1 MKKYNL
7 YLHLGFPRTGSK
19 TLQFHLFP
27 LHKQINYIGRFPRK
41 KETHLKFINQLISY
55 SNSEFEEKKQSILAE
70 FNNIKFFEDKI
81 NLISDEFIIL
91 NQCIY
96 NYEATVERTI
106 KRLYEICDDKNV
118 GLKIFFNIRNQ
129 KDIISSLYYATNPE
143 FENSLKFTSIEL
155 IDYIK
160 LKKKNS
166 HIFNFLEVFNYDKII
181 NKIEKIIG
189 EENLKIFIYEE
200 LKDNKKLYIKNLSNY
215 LNIDPLE
222 AEELLKNKHEHKKE
236 EYINEETSINS
247 QFNIIKVKFIKN
259 FVKFKLNPMRIKQY
273 FKNLIRI
280 LKTKSKLSSS
290 EKKDRKE
297 LLKKS
302 IELISQND
310 LTIKN
315 FFKNSNKNLSSK
327 VNLNNQS
334 KYFF

>member
-1 MKKYNL
+1 M
-7 YLHLGFPRTGSK
+7 
-19 TLQFHLFP
+19 
-27 LHKQINYIGRFPRK
+27 
-41 KETHLKFINQLISY
+41 
-55 SNSEFEEKKQSILAE
+55 
-70 FNNIKFFEDKI
+70 
-81 NLISDEFIIL
+81 
-91 NQCIY
+91 
-96 NYEATVERTI
+96 
-106 KRLYEICDDKNV
+106 
-118 GLKIFFNIRNQ
+118 
-129 KDIISSLYYATNPE
+129 
-143 FENSLKFTSIEL
+143 
-155 IDYIK
+155 
-160 LKKKNS
+160 
-166 HIFNFLEVFNYDKII
+166 
-181 NKIEKIIG
+181 EKIIG
-189 EENLKIFIYEE
+189 KENLKIFIYEE

-236 EYINEETSINS
+236 EYINEEILINS

-273 FKNLIRI
+273 LKNLIRI
-280 LKTKSKLSSS
+280 LKTKSKLSPS